1 VRFAITV
8 VAITGLLLI
17 PANAGA
23 AGCPPPQ
30 KEANG
35 TTAADYPTGPPTG
48 RCVGYSEWLEE
59 LAAAPTAYETQITV
73 EAAAKIKEEHAE
85 QNKETGG
92 PVTFLRATAVSH
104 HGTSYRHPGATVVTI
119 SSNLWAEVTAT
130 FARTDFPFPETTK
143 WKLGQ
148 PDQEILEIEDHG
160 TEQAWEFVWN
170 CHSPRAQYSFA
181 ITVHG
186 ENEGIIESGPGLT
199 ASGHIVAGLS
209 AKWCKFAKE
218 REAVTKKR
226 ETQAKERR
234 FRQEVKE
241 QVERERH
248 TAERER
254 AELERFV
261 TNCRAIGGIPVG
273 IDTSRGPETVCR
285 SQGGG
290 IISVPT

>member
-1 VRFAITV
+1 VRFVITV
-8 VAITGLLLI
+8 VAISGLLLI
-17 PANAGA
+17 PANARA

-35 TTAADYPTGPPTG
+35 TAAVDYPTGPPTG
-48 RCVGYSEWLEE
+48 RCVSYAEWLEE
-59 LAAAPTAYETQITV
+59 LAAARTGHEAQEAA
-73 EAAAKIKEEHAE
+73 EAAAKVKKEHAE

-92 PVTFLRATAVSH
+92 PVTFLKVTAVSH
-104 HGTSYRHPGATVVTI
+104 HGTSYDHPGATVVTI

-130 FARTDFPFPETTK
+130 FARSDFPFPENTT

-148 PDQEILEIEDHG
+148 PDQEISEIEDHG

-170 CHSPRAQYSFA
+170 CHSPHTQYSFA
-181 ITVHG
+181 VTVHG
-186 ENEGIIESGPGLT
+186 ENEGTIESGPGLT
-199 ASGHIVAGLS
+199 ASGHVVAGLS
-209 AKWCKFAKE
+209 SKWCKFAKR

-226 ETQAKERR
+226 EAQARERR
-234 FRQEVKE
+234 FRKEVRE

-261 TNCRAIGGIPVG
+261 TNCRAIGGTPVG
-273 IDTSRGPETVCR
+273 IDTSKGPETVCR